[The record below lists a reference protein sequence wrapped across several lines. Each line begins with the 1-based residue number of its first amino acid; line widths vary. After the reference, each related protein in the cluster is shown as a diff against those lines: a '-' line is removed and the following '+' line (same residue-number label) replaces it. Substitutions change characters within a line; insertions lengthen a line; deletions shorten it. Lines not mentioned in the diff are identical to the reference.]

1 VRELIEQGAESFASQ
16 GRQGRKGLRR
26 FSVSGRVKQPGVKL
40 APAGITL
47 RELVDE
53 YCGGMAEGHTL
64 YAYLPGGAS
73 GGILPARLADVP
85 LDFDTLQRHGCF
97 IGSAAV
103 MVLGQHDSARDAAL
117 NVMRFFAHESCGQ
130 CTPCRVGTDKAAQLM
145 AAAVWDADTLKDLAQ
160 VMGDASI
167 CGLGQAAPN
176 PIRCVLDYFPHEVG
190 AEVKA

>member
-1 VRELIEQGAESFASQ
+1 
-16 GRQGRKGLRR
+16 LRR
-26 FSVSGRVKQPGVKL
+26 FSVSGRVQNPGVKL

-73 GGILPARLADVP
+73 GGILPAHLADIP
-85 LDFDTLQRHGCF
+85 LDFDTLQPYGCF

-103 MVLGQHDSARDAAL
+103 MVLSQHDSARDAAL

-130 CTPCRVGTDKAAQLM
+130 CTPCRVGTEKAAQLM
-145 AAAVWDADTLKDLAQ
+145 VNKVWDTDTLQDLAQ

-176 PIRCVLDYFPHEVG
+176 PIRCVLTYFPHEVG
-190 AEVKA
+190 AAV